1 MRYAENTQRRLGLL
15 GLTLLCKGLMRVSP
29 QRGQGLVA
37 GQAQGLA
44 SCSRVGQS
52 APAYPL
58 LCCCSHICELALHI
72 QPQLT
77 HFRTISLQAQCCCC
91 PVCHL

>member
-1 MRYAENTQRRLGLL
+1 M
-15 GLTLLCKGLMRVSP
+15 GLTLLCKGLMSVRP

-44 SCSRVGQS
+44 SCRGVGQS
-52 APAYPL
+52 APAHPL
-58 LCCCSHICELALHI
+58 LCSCPHICKLALHI
-72 QPQLT
+72 QPQLA
-77 HFRTISLQAQCCCC
+77 HFLTVSLEAQRCCC